1 MVQDKNSN
9 IQTQHG
15 NGRWWTK
22 FITNRNIQKCSNREN
37 ILHFDFSFHL
47 ATNGKI
53 NNQGNIYLPK
63 GAICAKTIVLPPI
76 SWIANNRKLFPF
88 LLSSI
93 RNISQWHYHNF
104 GKMVILYLTK
114 SLLWCDFYISTQIS
128 PTFQT
133 FIVIKFRR
141 KTQRIYLRRL
151 LVEIILLV
159 QDFWDQRKESQLFYC
174 KKTPSFFFWMYLS

>member
-37 ILHFDFSFHL
+37 ILHFDFSFHS

-104 GKMVILYLTK
+104 GKMVIFNKVTIMMWYLHIH
-114 SLLWCDFYISTQIS
+114 SNLVHISNIYCNKIQAKDSKDIS
-128 PTFQT
+128 PQT
-133 FIVIKFRR
+133 FSWNYTFGTRFVRSEK
-141 KTQRIYLRRL
+141 RIT
-151 LVEIILLV
+151 IILL
-159 QDFWDQRKESQLFYC
+159 
-174 KKTPSFFFWMYLS
+174 

>member
-1 MVQDKNSN
+1 MVPDKNSN

-15 NGRWWTK
+15 NGHWWTK
-22 FITNRNIQKCSNREN
+22 FITNRNISECSNREN

-47 ATNGKI
+47 DTNGKI

-93 RNISQWHYHNF
+93 RNISEWHNHNF
-104 GKMVILYLTK
+104 GKMVIFNKVTIMMWYLHIH
-114 SLLWCDFYISTQIS
+114 SNLVHISNIYCNKIQAKDSKDIS
-128 PTFQT
+128 PQT
-133 FIVIKFRR
+133 FSWNYTFGTRFVRSEK
-141 KTQRIYLRRL
+141 RIT
-151 LVEIILLV
+151 IILL
-159 QDFWDQRKESQLFYC
+159 
-174 KKTPSFFFWMYLS
+174 

>member
-37 ILHFDFSFHL
+37 ILHFDFSFHS

-93 RNISQWHYHNF
+93 RNISQCHYHNF
-104 GKMVILYLTK
+104 GKMVIFNKVTIMMWYLHIH
-114 SLLWCDFYISTQIS
+114 SNLVHISNIYCNKIQAKDSKDIS
-128 PTFQT
+128 PQT
-133 FIVIKFRR
+133 FSWNYTFGTRFVRSEK
-141 KTQRIYLRRL
+141 RIT
-151 LVEIILLV
+151 IILL
-159 QDFWDQRKESQLFYC
+159 
-174 KKTPSFFFWMYLS
+174 